1 MSAVIL
7 RAIVQKDDIPYI
19 ERFLKGIATNITFEV
34 EPETSISEELEIELK
49 ERYMDFRKGNN
60 FRKPL
65 FCFGIIFNVSISH
78 RTNQS
83 GTALLLACSDV
94 IRFI

>member
-49 ERYMDFRKGNN
+49 ERYMDFRKT
-60 FRKPL
+60 PEQ
-65 FCFGIIFNVSISH
+65 GIFLEDLKK
-78 RTNQS
+78 R
-83 GTALLLACSDV
+83 CS
-94 IRFI
+94 

>member
-34 EPETSISEELEIELK
+34 EPETSISVEDLK
-49 ERYMDFRKGNN
+49 K
-60 FRKPL
+60 
-65 FCFGIIFNVSISH
+65 
-78 RTNQS
+78 
-83 GTALLLACSDV
+83 DV
-94 IRFI
+94 AK